1 MKFQAFILI
10 AMIGV
15 AYAQFDSFDLQDA
28 ASEDDLS
35 VAETAGAGGGKG
47 AAAGGKVIFGFIFT
61 LYQHL

>member
-1 MKFQAFILI
+1 
-10 AMIGV
+10 MIGF

-47 AAAGGKVIFGFIFT
+47 GAAGGKVT
-61 LYQHL
+61 SLSSSLLTRKTQRKSVSM